1 MYQLTPDKY
10 VACDDLSPYC
20 KKVDSEFN
28 LSNNNVAN

>member
-1 MYQLTPDKY
+1 MYQLALDKY
-10 VACDDLSPYC
+10 VPFDDLSPYC